1 MMKHY
6 EKNPPLNMMVKA
18 YLGIGAEEEKLKE
31 DEVSFDDFMA
41 GMQGVTNG

>member
-18 YLGIGAEEEKLKE
+18 YLGIGKDEKTSEE
-31 DEVSFDDFMA
+31 EVSFDDFMA